1 MKPKSFYRLINYI
14 DLIYYLLTLLTIV
27 GYTSTRK
34 LVQFMTRWNLFFSLV
49 MYLISFFA
57 LCVYLKKDTYKSGMH
72 RIYAGMRFLVSLCYF
87 LYVLIIVIIIIVH
100 PSYIAQGQEVA
111 LALDLVIQLM
121 WNGFGLYL
129 STMLMNVTGT
139 FDLNRRLG
147 RVEYDEEEAEYVS
160 VQ

>member
-1 MKPKSFYRLINYI
+1 
-14 DLIYYLLTLLTIV
+14 
-27 GYTSTRK
+27 
-34 LVQFMTRWNLFFSLV
+34 
-49 MYLISFFA
+49 
-57 LCVYLKKDTYKSGMH
+57 
-72 RIYAGMRFLVSLCYF
+72 MRFLVSLCYF

-160 VQ
+160 VQYLYSFK